1 MADAVVEFLLENL
14 KQLLLYH
21 VELLSGVKDQVES
34 LHREL
39 SLMKAFLKDSRE
51 KRSEYEYVRELVS
64 QITIVAYEAEDIID
78 TFVVDAAAQKARSTM
93 KRMIY
98 AFDYSSKLRNVAKEI
113 ETIKVKVKEIYDK
126 KLFGIESLHGR
137 EPSRKTPPQKKAPIV
152 EEENVVGFNDEA
164 QIVMDRLTKGS
175 KELEIVSIVGMGGL
189 GKTTLAKKVYTDPS
203 IEFRFYNR
211 AWIYVSQQ
219 YSRKEVFLGILDSL
233 GLLSEQMYRMND
245 DRLAEELCGQLKS
258 NRYLIV
264 IDDVWTKEAWDDLKM
279 AFPKTS
285 YGSRI
290 LLTTRNTEVAL
301 HADPESPH
309 HLQFLTDEKSWELLC
324 KKVFRKG
331 SCPSEL
337 EHLGWEIARRCYGLP
352 LAIVVVSGL
361 LVKREKTRDWWKK
374 VADAV
379 SLYVARDPKECMD
392 ILALSYKHLPD
403 HLKVCFI
410 YFGVFPE
417 DFEIPVWKLL
427 KLWVAEGLI
436 QHLGQECL
444 EYTAEEYLEDLV
456 DRNLVLVAKKRANGR
471 IKACRIHD
479 MLRDLCVK
487 MGAEER
493 FLEVIKSSAEN
504 HSLSPIPSYHRRL
517 CVHSHF
523 LDFVSSKPYRPHVRS
538 FMCFASEEVDLP
550 REHTS
555 FIQEAF
561 RLVRV
566 VDLRCISFSR
576 FPNEIV
582 QLVHLRYIA
591 ISGNFKVLPAS
602 ISNLWNLQTLVV
614 GTKSRELDIK
624 VDIWKMSQFRH
635 LYTSSLSCL
644 CGPPAQTRKDNEDP
658 FVRRNIQTIS
668 TVSPTC
674 CTENILAR
682 TPGLRKLGIRGK
694 LVTLVTTNGGSVMF
708 DNLAKLDHLETL
720 KLLNDT
726 FPLHPSQCQIPSLPQ
741 WYKFPPNLK
750 KLTLSDTF
758 LDWQQICTL
767 GMLPNLEVLKLKDY
781 AFKGTHWEPLDGGFR
796 LLRVLHIGR
805 TDLVYWNASSHHF
818 PRLQHVLLRHCEKLV
833 GIPPSLGEV
842 SSLQT
847 VELYWPLPSA
857 AASARLIQNQKVNNQ
872 LVQGIVNNSFKL
884 FIYPPDL

>member
-1 MADAVVEFLLENL
+1 MADAAVEFLLLNL

-78 TFVVDAAAQKARSTM
+78 TFVTNAAMQKARSPVG
-93 KRMIY
+93 R
-98 AFDYSSKLRNVAKEI
+98 ALHVFDHSSKLRNVAKEI
-113 ETIKVKVKEIYDK
+113 ESIKVKVKEIYDK
-126 KLFGIESLHGR
+126 KMFGIQSLHGG
-137 EPSRKTPPQKKAPIV
+137 ESSRRSPPQKRVPMV
-152 EEENVVGFNDEA
+152 EEENVVGFDDEA
-164 QIVMDRLTKGS
+164 MKISSRLTNGS
-175 KELEIVSIVGMGGL
+175 EELEIISIVGMGGL

-203 IEFRFYNR
+203 VEFHFYNR
-211 AWIYVSQQ
+211 AWIYVSQL

-233 GLLSEQMYRMND
+233 GLITDEMYKMND
-245 DRLAEELCGQLKS
+245 EKLAGELFSHLRSK
-258 NRYLIV
+258 RYLVV
-264 IDDVWTKEAWDDLKM
+264 IDDVWTMEAWDDLQM
-279 AFPKTS
+279 AFPKTAS
-285 YGSRI
+285 GSRI

-301 HADPESPH
+301 HANPEGLPH
-309 HLQFLTDEKSWELLC
+309 HLRFLTHEESWELLS

-331 SCPSEL
+331 SCPLEL
-337 EHLGWEIARRCYGLP
+337 EDIGLQIAKKCYGLP

-361 LVKREKTRDWWKK
+361 LLKKEKTRDWWKK
-374 VADAV
+374 VANDV
-379 SLYVARDPKECMD
+379 SSYVARDPKQCMD
-392 ILALSYKHLPD
+392 VLALSYKHLPD

-427 KLWVAEGLI
+427 RLWTSEGFI
-436 QHLGQECL
+436 QQMGQECL
-444 EYTAEEYLEDLV
+444 EDTAEEYLEDLV

-471 IKACRIHD
+471 IKSCRVHD
-479 MLRDLCVK
+479 MLRDLSVK
-487 MGAEER
+487 MGSEEK
-493 FLEVIKSSAEN
+493 FLEVFKESAQN
-504 HSLSPIPSYHRRL
+504 HSLSSISKYHRRL

-523 LDFVSSKPYRPHVRS
+523 LDFITSRPFGPNVRS
-538 FMCFASEEVDLP
+538 FLCFASEEMELL

-555 FIQEAF
+555 FLHEAF

-566 VDLRCISFSR
+566 LDLKYINFPR

-591 ISGNFKVLPAS
+591 LSGNFRVLPAS
-602 ISNLWNLQTLVV
+602 ISKLWNLETLIVR
-614 GTKSRELDIK
+614 TKSRELDIQ
-624 VDIWKMSQFRH
+624 VDIWKMSQFKH
-635 LYTSSLSCL
+635 LYTSGLSCL
-644 CGPPAQTRKDNEDP
+644 RGPPAKTRKDNEDP

-668 TVSPTC
+668 TVLPDC
-674 CTENILAR
+674 CKENILAR

-694 LVTLVTTNGGSVMF
+694 VATLVATNGDSSLF
-708 DNLAKLDHLETL
+708 DNLAKLDNLETL

-726 FPLHPSQCQIPSLPQ
+726 FPLPPSQCQISGLPQ
-741 WYKFPPNLK
+741 SYKFPPNLK

-758 LDWQQICTL
+758 LDWSHISTL

-781 AFKGTHWEPLDGGFR
+781 AFKGTQWEPLDGGFR

-805 TDLVYWNASSHHF
+805 TNLEHWNASGHHF
-818 PRLQHVLLRHCEKLV
+818 PRLQQVFLKHCSSLNEIPFGLV
-833 GIPPSLGEV
+833 EVPSL
-842 SSLQT
+842 QNM
-847 VELYWPLPSA
+847 ELFWPTPAA
-857 AASARLIQNQKVNNQ
+857 AASARIIQQEKQEGDIKDNV
-872 LVQGIVNNSFKL
+872 FKL
-884 FIYPPDL
+884 VIYPPDI

>member
-21 VELLSGVKDQVES
+21 VDLLSGVKDQVES

-78 TFVVDAAAQKARSTM
+78 TFVVNAAAQKARSTM
-93 KRMIY
+93 KRVIY
-98 AFDYSSKLRNVAKEI
+98 AFDHSSKLRNVAKEI
-113 ETIKVKVKEIYDK
+113 QTIKVKVKEIYDK
-126 KLFGIESLHGR
+126 KLFGIVNLHQR
-137 EPSRKTPPQKKAPIV
+137 EPSRRITPQKKAPIV
-152 EEENVVGFNDEA
+152 EEENVVGFNEEA
-164 QIVMDRLTKGS
+164 K
-175 KELEIVSIVGMGGL
+175 
-189 GKTTLAKKVYTDPS
+189 
-203 IEFRFYNR
+203 
-211 AWIYVSQQ
+211 
-219 YSRKEVFLGILDSL
+219 
-233 GLLSEQMYRMND
+233 
-245 DRLAEELCGQLKS
+245 
-258 NRYLIV
+258 
-264 IDDVWTKEAWDDLKM
+264 
-279 AFPKTS
+279 
-285 YGSRI
+285 
-290 LLTTRNTEVAL
+290 
-301 HADPESPH
+301 
-309 HLQFLTDEKSWELLC
+309 
-324 KKVFRKG
+324 
-331 SCPSEL
+331 
-337 EHLGWEIARRCYGLP
+337 
-352 LAIVVVSGL
+352 
-361 LVKREKTRDWWKK
+361 
-374 VADAV
+374 
-379 SLYVARDPKECMD
+379 
-392 ILALSYKHLPD
+392 
-403 HLKVCFI
+403 
-410 YFGVFPE
+410 
-417 DFEIPVWKLL
+417 
-427 KLWVAEGLI
+427 
-436 QHLGQECL
+436 
-444 EYTAEEYLEDLV
+444 
-456 DRNLVLVAKKRANGR
+456 
-471 IKACRIHD
+471 
-479 MLRDLCVK
+479 
-487 MGAEER
+487 
-493 FLEVIKSSAEN
+493 
-504 HSLSPIPSYHRRL
+504 
-517 CVHSHF
+517 F

-538 FMCFASEEVDLP
+538 FMCFALEEVDLP

-602 ISNLWNLQTLVV
+602 ISNLWNLQTLIV

-635 LYTSSLSCL
+635 LYTSALSCL

-668 TVSPTC
+668 TVSPSC

-682 TPGLRKLGIRGK
+682 APGLRKLGIRGK
-694 LVTLVTTNGGSVMF
+694 LVTLVTANGGSVMF

-758 LDWQQICTL
+758 LDWQQISTL

-805 TDLVYWNASSHHF
+805 TDLVVWNASSHHF

-842 SSLQT
+842 SSLQN

-857 AASARLIQNQKVNNQ
+857 AASARLIQTQKVNSQ
-872 LVQGIVNNSFKL
+872 LLQGIVNNSFKL